1 MTATLTQP
9 SVNRTPEGATAVV
22 KFQDIGKDGEA
33 DLQLGRRL
41 PNGVPVID
49 AFQHRMAD

>member
-1 MTATLTQP
+1 MLL
-9 SVNRTPEGATAVV
+9 VDWGAVVV

-41 PNGVPVID
+41 PDGVQVID
-49 AFQHRMAD
+49 AFQHRMAG